1 MLLIHIR
8 LVLFS
13 NERPGTTVRPA
24 FGKAVTNINGVAG
37 VLLDRLIG
45 ELYRRSGAGC

>member
-37 VLLDRLIG
+37 VLDRLIG
-45 ELYRRSGAGC
+45 ELYRHSGAGC